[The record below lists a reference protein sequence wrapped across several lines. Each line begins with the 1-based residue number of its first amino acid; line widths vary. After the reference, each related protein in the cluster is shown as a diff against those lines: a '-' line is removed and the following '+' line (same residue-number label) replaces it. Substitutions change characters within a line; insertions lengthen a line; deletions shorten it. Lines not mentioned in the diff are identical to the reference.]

1 MFKLIQNEWIKIF
14 SKVSTY
20 IMLGLLLL
28 LTFGMSFIMKKTSGY
43 GAYSYTYTKENIE
56 SEIAYLNSSKPEG
69 YELQVAEYEYMLN
82 SGREWNINS
91 WEYEAMQ
98 EAWQTWQA
106 PLMTQDLSDEEKNIL
121 QSSFEET
128 MRLIENSNWKGYA
141 ELRLQQIEEGSGTAA
156 LKEAESYP
164 YRCMLECEV
173 EPGTGDWRE
182 DRIREAGTARKEL
195 ALMEQQRE
203 EGVYVSE
210 ESYEDA
216 ENRKAVSEYCLEHGI
231 EHYIDENGSTG
242 SRYWTAVLEE
252 SMLVTIV
259 SVIMIVLAGGC
270 VANEFTNGTIKF
282 LLVNP
287 VSRRKIIISKYLTM
301 CLVAFLLILG
311 LYGVVLLVNLPFF
324 GMDFHVPYLTAVN
337 GTVTVGNSFFYGL
350 QKYLLEGVSLAA
362 MTTMAFMISS
372 MVRSSAL
379 AIGIGVTALMGG
391 SVLVTFLSQLGCDWG
406 RYLIFSNLTLSQTA
420 VGNTMFPNQSLEFS
434 IAVVVVHIIIFL
446 LMAYDGFTRR
456 EV

>member
-1 MFKLIQNEWIKIF
+1 MLKLIQNEWIKIF
-14 SKVSTY
+14 SKISTY
-20 IMLGLLLL
+20 IMLVLLLL
-28 LTFGMSFIMKKTSGY
+28 LTVGMSFIMKKTSGY
-43 GAYSYTYTKENIE
+43 GEYSYVYTKENIE

-69 YELQVAEYEYMLN
+69 YELQVAEYEYMKN
-82 SGREWNINS
+82 SGKEWDINS
-91 WEYEAMQ
+91 WEFEALQ

-106 PLMTQDLSDEEKNIL
+106 PLMYQQLSDEEKNAI
-121 QSSFEET
+121 QNSFDAVIQK
-128 MRLIENSNWKGYA
+128 IENSDWKGYA
-141 ELRLQQIEEGSGTAA
+141 QLRLKQIEEGSTTEEQ
-156 LKEAESYP
+156 KEAESYW
-164 YRCMLECEV
+164 YRTMLEYGI
-173 EPGTGDWRE
+173 EPDTGDWRE
-182 DRIREAGTARKEL
+182 DRIREAGTARQEL
-195 ALMEQQRE
+195 ALMNQQRE
-203 EGVYVSE
+203 EGMYVSE
-210 ESYEDA
+210 ESYENA
-216 ENRKAVSEYCLEHGI
+216 ENSKAISEYCLEHGI
-231 EHYIDENGSTG
+231 ENYIDENGSTG

-252 SMLVTIV
+252 SMMVTIV

-270 VANEFTNGTIKF
+270 VANEFANGTIKF

-287 VSRRKIIISKYLTM
+287 VSRRKIIISKYFTM
-301 CLVAFLLILG
+301 CLVALLLILG
-311 LYGVVLLVNLPFF
+311 LYAVVLLANLPFF
-324 GMDFHVPYLTAVN
+324 GADFQVPYLTAAN
-337 GTVTVGNSFFYGL
+337 GTVTAGSSFLYGL
-350 QKYLLEGVSLAA
+350 QKYLMEGVSLAA

-434 IAVVVVHIIIFL
+434 AVVVIVHIIIFL